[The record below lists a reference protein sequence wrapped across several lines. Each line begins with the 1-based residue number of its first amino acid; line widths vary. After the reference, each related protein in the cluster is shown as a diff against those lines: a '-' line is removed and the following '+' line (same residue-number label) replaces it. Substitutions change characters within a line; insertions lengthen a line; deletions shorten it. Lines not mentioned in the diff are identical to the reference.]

1 MGVDLKKRSFFILKL
16 KKSFGTL
23 LASAILLTT
32 VSPIASASE
41 SVESQESV
49 SNLNTENEKDNK
61 ALDDLFQ
68 NPEYVTQQTINNL
81 PTNLKEGTSERVGG
95 SFAVKQGIK
104 AMIKNKK
111 AVFSGVQKISPR
123 AGKSLEKRWDNY
135 VEPTLNKILKQEQA
149 TWGNVEGQVAQALMG
164 TGIKDSSAR
173 SIAYWVSQ
181 VGQTLI

>member
-1 MGVDLKKRSFFILKL
+1 MKL

-32 VSPIASASE
+32 ISPIASASE
-41 SVESQESV
+41 SLETQKTV
-49 SNLNTENEKDNK
+49 SNSSAEIEKDNK

-68 NPEYVTQQTINNL
+68 NPEYVTEQTINNL
-81 PTNLKEGTSERVGG
+81 PTNLKEGTSERIGG
-95 SFAVKQGIK
+95 SFAVKKGIK

-111 AVFSGVQKISPR
+111 AVFSGVKKISPR
-123 AGKSLEKRWDNY
+123 AGKSLEKRWDKY
-135 VEPTLNKILKQEQA
+135 VEPALNKILKQEQA

>member
-1 MGVDLKKRSFFILKL
+1 MKL
-16 KKSFGTL
+16 KKSFGTF

-32 VSPIASASE
+32 VSPIASATFETQKTVSNS
-41 SVESQESV
+41 SVEI
-49 SNLNTENEKDNK
+49 EKENK
-61 ALDDLFQ
+61 ALDELFR
-68 NPEYVTQQTINNL
+68 NPEYVTEQTINNL
-81 PTNLKEGTSERVGG
+81 PTNLKEGTSERIGG
-95 SFAVKQGIK
+95 SFAVKKGIK

-111 AVFSGVQKISPR
+111 AVFSGVKKISPR
-123 AGKSLEKRWDNY
+123 AGKSLEKRWDKY
-135 VEPTLNKILKQEQA
+135 VEPALNKILKQEQA